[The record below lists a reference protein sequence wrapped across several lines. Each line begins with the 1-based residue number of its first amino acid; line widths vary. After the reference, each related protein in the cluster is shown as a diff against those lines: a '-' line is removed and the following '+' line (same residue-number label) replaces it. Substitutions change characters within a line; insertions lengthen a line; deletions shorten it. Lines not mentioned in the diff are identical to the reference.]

1 MRKITLRGRVFR
13 GGGKGSLFV
22 NLPWAKK
29 QFKEKLGFSPYPGTL
44 NLRLTSGIGI
54 ENLRKAE
61 GIKIEPPEGSCSG
74 RCFKALVMEKVWGAI
89 VIPDVEGYPSGVLEI
104 LAPVNLRKALNLKD
118 GMEVEVTVWL
128 EPY

>member
-1 MRKITLRGRVFR
+1 VKKITLKGRVFS

-44 NLRLTSGIGI
+44 NLQLTSKTGT

-61 GIKIEPPEGSCSG
+61 GIKIEPQEGFHSG

-89 VIPDVEGYPSGVLEI
+89 VMPDVQGYPPDLLEI
-104 LAPVNLRKALNLKD
+104 LAPVNLRKTLELKN

-128 EPY
+128 E

>member
-1 MRKITLRGRVFR
+1 VRKITLRGRVFS

-29 QFKEKLGFSPYPGTL
+29 QFKEKLGFSPYSGTL
-44 NLRLTSGIGI
+44 NLQLTSKTGT

-61 GIKIEPPEGSCSG
+61 GIKIEPKEGFHSG
-74 RCFKALVMEKVWGAI
+74 RCFKALVMKKVWGAI
-89 VIPDVEGYPSGVLEI
+89 VMPDVQGYQPDLLEL
-104 LAPVNLRKALNLKD
+104 LAPVNLRKTLELKD

-128 EPY
+128 E